1 MEDGALWGACDPQP
15 LQQVGMF
22 NGPDNQAGLF
32 CHAESPYQPYWG
44 SEAWTPSRPDEI
56 QDIALMSPSLVDTS
70 ILAFDQGVL
79 NLPVAGDAVH
89 DFPATGNSR
98 FSHHGQWGPSLG
110 SADLYPT
117 QGVQEIL
124 NSSFMQCNSPA
135 LALPHL
141 PQDYNNFTKSFG
153 TVTPIQPNR
162 PVTSANVPTS
172 QYGAPSM
179 VPHNRA
185 VASVNAPMTQYGS
198 SSVVQSSM
206 AMFAPSLPRGI
217 VNTSGLGGGMNSN
230 IGLMHL
236 PKRHNTPS
244 LAPKTGGD
252 VTASDVGSGSGIA
265 TVPGA
270 SPFAANQKSSASVLM
285 PLAES
290 SRMHKM
296 DTTSEEP
303 KMASFNPGPYV
314 NSARVVS
321 TQKQQH
327 EQQDTLASNRMWV
340 ENGLGKSSSV
350 PIPNMGHGQ
359 QQAMSIM
366 GFEPRQRMPSASP
379 IPIMG
384 FEQRQQQSMSSS
396 SPTPNLGSEQR
407 QQPTTSTSP
416 TLSNLSFEPGQSH
429 QQQPVSNPAPVPNL
443 VFEPMRQQPNLTS
456 NASAI
461 PNLARQQP
469 AASNPRSA
477 IPDSGESASKWPAM
491 RIAGGLGGSTG
502 LPGSEKAPMM
512 VQQPE
517 TGTLKCAI
525 PRSSSVNTSPAV
537 NANPVNKRPLYPDD
551 NKTQGGSMTKKP
563 LNKWQ
568 GAPGCSRLE
577 EICTAAHQKVTQTTS
592 GRALGPALNTN
603 LKPRARQGSA
613 NDPQS
618 IAARVRRERI
628 SDRLK
633 VLQALIPNGDKVDMV
648 TMLEKAINYVRCLE
662 LQIRMLKNDSL
673 WPKALG
679 PLPNTL
685 QELLELAGPEF
696 QDDKDAE
703 ETTSEKP
710 KKTAPEVIEFDGNQP
725 SADKE

>member
-1 MEDGALWGACDPQP
+1 
-15 LQQVGMF
+15 
-22 NGPDNQAGLF
+22 
-32 CHAESPYQPYWG
+32 
-44 SEAWTPSRPDEI
+44 
-56 QDIALMSPSLVDTS
+56 
-70 ILAFDQGVL
+70 
-79 NLPVAGDAVH
+79 
-89 DFPATGNSR
+89 
-98 FSHHGQWGPSLG
+98 
-110 SADLYPT
+110 
-117 QGVQEIL
+117 
-124 NSSFMQCNSPA
+124 
-135 LALPHL
+135 
-141 PQDYNNFTKSFG
+141 
-153 TVTPIQPNR
+153 
-162 PVTSANVPTS
+162 
-172 QYGAPSM
+172 
-179 VPHNRA
+179 
-185 VASVNAPMTQYGS
+185 
-198 SSVVQSSM
+198 
-206 AMFAPSLPRGI
+206 
-217 VNTSGLGGGMNSN
+217 MNSN

-537 NANPVNKRPLYPDD
+537 NANPVNKRPLYVSTSHPFL
-551 NKTQGGSMTKKP
+551 SF
-563 LNKWQ
+563 LHH
-568 GAPGCSRLE
+568 
-577 EICTAAHQKVTQTTS
+577 ICMLRTA
-592 GRALGPALNTN
+592 
-603 LKPRARQGSA
+603 
-613 NDPQS
+613 
-618 IAARVRRERI
+618 
-628 SDRLK
+628 
-633 VLQALIPNGDKVDMV
+633 
-648 TMLEKAINYVRCLE
+648 
-662 LQIRMLKNDSL
+662 
-673 WPKALG
+673 
-679 PLPNTL
+679 
-685 QELLELAGPEF
+685 
-696 QDDKDAE
+696 
-703 ETTSEKP
+703 
-710 KKTAPEVIEFDGNQP
+710 
-725 SADKE
+725 